1 MNIDHVFRLLIAEVG
16 QFVLNLHLFRVC
28 CFHAP
33 IEHRLNAD
41 AAHEQVSEL
50 LDLMVQ
56 FTQLPLQLRPLA
68 DFVAQLLP
76 SLGPRILQKHVD
88 VLGR

>member
-1 MNIDHVFRLLIAEVG
+1 MNVDHVIRLLVAEVG
-16 QFVLNLHLFRVC
+16 QFVLDLRLLCMCRFNTL
-28 CFHAP
+28 

-56 FTQLPLQLRPLA
+56 FTQPPLQFRPLA
-68 DFVAQLLP
+68 DLAAQLL
-76 SLGPRILQKHVD
+76 SGLGPRILQKHID